1 MKNQIITNPQ
11 DLVPV
16 LNLENLDYAFLIAN
30 RNAIEWTPENQQ
42 IVLFSEPNRK
52 WLKPHP
58 LAKTKDDQGR
68 TVPVM
73 YLPIDKVEFLLR
85 LIFGRY
91 KIEVLSEG
99 QLFNSVYCKV
109 RVHYFNPVYKE
120 WEFQDGVGAVDIQ
133 TEQGSSPADLS
144 KIKSMATMKALPSAK
159 SYAIKD
165 ACDHIGR
172 IFGGDLNRKDTIALS
187 MIIKAEEK
195 QEIDKSK
202 IAMNNL
208 NDVLANRKK

>member
-1 MKNQIITNPQ
+1 MEIIKNPT

-30 RNAIEWTPENQQ
+30 RHEINWTPENQQ
-42 IVLFSEPNRK
+42 IVLFSEPNKK

-58 LAKTKDDQGR
+58 LAITKDDRGN
-68 TVPVM
+68 TIPVM

-91 KIEVLSEG
+91 KIEVISEG

-109 RVHYFNPVYKE
+109 RVHYYNSVFNE

-133 TEQGSSPADLS
+133 TEKGCSPADLS

-172 IFGGDLNRKDTIALS
+172 IFGGDLNRKDTIALQ
-187 MIIKAEEK
+187 MIIKAEEVK
-195 QEIDKSK
+195 HPNESKSK
-202 IAMNNL
+202 QALNNL
-208 NDVLANRKK
+208 NEVLANRK